1 MLKKSLFYTVYK
13 FNKLEKDIEAIASL
27 DTLKELCTYFEVSK
41 QYLSSKGLKKQNNIK
56 KIIKIKNKYYLI
68 TIDSE

>member
-27 DTLKELCTYFEVSK
+27 DTLKELCAYFKVSK
-41 QYLSSKGLKKQNNIK
+41 QYLSSKGLKKTNNIK
-56 KIIKIKNKYYLI
+56 KIIKIKDKYYLI